1 MTISSSLNAGVA
13 GLAANASRLATI
25 ADNIANSAT
34 YGYKRA
40 VADFSSLVI
49 ESGEGTYSAGGVRVS
64 TQRLIDQPGALAS
77 TNNATD
83 LAVRGRGFLPVTTE
97 SSLLNTIGD
106 FPLFLA
112 TTGSFRTD
120 EEGFLR
126 TSAGVTLMGWPAAA
140 DGTIP
145 TFARD
150 TGDGLVP
157 VQINVNQ
164 FTSEPTT
171 RIDLGVNLPATET
184 EFGAVGD
191 PLDLSVE
198 YFDNLGTSQS
208 INIEFSPTVPA
219 APGSSNTWTIT
230 LTDSASNGAVIGE
243 YTIVF
248 DDTRGSGG
256 TIASVT
262 TTSGGPYDP
271 ATGNFQVNVAGGP
284 IDVNI
289 GAVGSGLGLTQLSDS
304 FAPTSILKDG
314 SPVGN
319 LISVDVDA
327 NGFVRAN
334 FDIGITRTIY
344 QIPLIDLP
352 NPNGL
357 ISEDNQMYRTSA
369 DSGSI
374 FLWDAGD
381 GPTGDIVAYAL
392 EESAT
397 DVAGELTQL
406 IQTQRAYSSNAKVI
420 QTVAL
425 SRALEMALPV
435 EIILWVSSRPEL
447 MVRRFCSATMAL
459 VLVRILAIW
468 PSPMLRRLF
477 ALVSETSFGRG
488 SHSDV
493 ADGSDRSRATTSGCH
508 ATSSANR

>member
-25 ADNIANSAT
+25 SDNIANSAT

-40 VADFSSLVI
+40 EADFSSLVI
-49 ESGEGTYSAGGVRVS
+49 ESGSGTYSAGGVRVS

-97 SSLLNTIGD
+97 SALASTTGE

-120 EEGFLR
+120 ED
-126 TSAGVTLMGWPAAA
+126 GVLKTNNGVVLMGWPADP

-145 TFARD
+145 TFPRD
-150 TGDGLVP
+150 TGDGLEP

-171 RIDLGVNLPATET
+171 RISLGVNLPATET
-184 EFGAVGD
+184 DFTATGTPQE
-191 PLDLSVE
+191 LSVE
-198 YFDNLGTSQS
+198 YFDNLGTSQN
-208 INIEFSPTVPA
+208 INIEFTPTIPA
-219 APGSSNTWTIT
+219 APGASNTWTLE
-230 LTDSASNGAVIGE
+230 LTDSASGGTVVGE
-243 YTIVF
+243 YTVVF
-248 DDTRGSGG
+248 DNTRGSGG
-256 TIASVT
+256 TIASVAT
-262 TTSGGPYDP
+262 VSGGAYDP
-271 ATGNFQVNVAGGP
+271 VTGELSVNVVGGP
-284 IDVNI
+284 ITIDI
-289 GAVGSGLGLTQLSDS
+289 GAVGTGLGLTQLSDS
-304 FAPTSILKDG
+304 FAPTSISKDG

-319 LISVDVDA
+319 LISVEVDA
-327 NGFVRAN
+327 NGFVQAN

-357 ISEDNQMYRTSA
+357 IAEDNQTYRTSNE
-369 DSGSI
+369 SGTF
-374 FLWDAGD
+374 FLWDAAD
-381 GPTGDIVAYAL
+381 GPTGDIVGFAL

-420 QTVAL
+420 QTVD
-425 SRALEMALPV
+425 EMLQ
-435 EIILWVSSRPEL
+435 
-447 MVRRFCSATMAL
+447 
-459 VLVRILAIW
+459 
-468 PSPMLRRLF
+468 
-477 ALVSETSFGRG
+477 ETTNIKR
-488 SHSDV
+488 
-493 ADGSDRSRATTSGCH
+493 
-508 ATSSANR
+508 